1 MTKEQIKYVCN
12 YLKFSADRK
21 YACLAMILD
30 DVSANKV
37 EKAFNLPKATA
48 SRDKNKVL
56 SLWDE
61 LVGVAQ
67 DVNQLGG
74 F

>member
-48 SRDKNKVL
+48 CGTN
-56 SLWDE
+56 
-61 LVGVAQ
+61 
-67 DVNQLGG
+67 
-74 F
+74 